1 MGKVPEPDAVT
12 SAVMR
17 RFAGISA
24 WLLVTLVAVLL
35 QAGSFS
41 VKEGP
46 DSCSNAHLVLVA
58 STSGKHDYIWGE
70 VGKVVR
76 AGKGKW
82 IVVDDY
88 EPGVVQKVSFRQY
101 DVKDRDGA
109 QAYVAHCG
117 HGGTCNS
124 LAQAFFKEHD
134 NWYSPEVFCG
144 QVPSILQNPQK
155 VTF

>member
-1 MGKVPEPDAVT
+1 
-12 SAVMR
+12 MR
-17 RFAGISA
+17 RSVGIAAWISVISA
-24 WLLVTLVAVLL
+24 ALVAS
-35 QAGSFS
+35 AGEFR

-70 VGKVVR
+70 IGKVVR
-76 AGKGKW
+76 SGKGKW

-101 DVKDRDGA
+101 EVDNRDGA
-109 QAYVAHCG
+109 HAYVAHCG

-124 LAQAFFKEHD
+124 LAHAFFKEHD
-134 NWYSPEVFCG
+134 DWYSPEVFCG
-144 QVPSILQNPQK
+144 VVPSILVNPQK
-155 VTF
+155 PDI